1 MSAPTHSDRQ
11 NESRG
16 GMTILL
22 GAIFRG
28 DMDGMAI
35 CAGYLLPCCPRIVG
49 RCKRC
54 NFVRGLG
61 RVQDDA

>member
-35 CAGYLLPCCPRIVG
+35 CTG
-49 RCKRC
+49 
-54 NFVRGLG
+54 
-61 RVQDDA
+61 